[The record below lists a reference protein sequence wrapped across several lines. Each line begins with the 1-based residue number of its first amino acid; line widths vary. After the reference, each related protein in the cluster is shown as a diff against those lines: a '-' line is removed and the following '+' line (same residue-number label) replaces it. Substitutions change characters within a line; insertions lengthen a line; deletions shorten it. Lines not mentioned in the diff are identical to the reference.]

1 MFLLK
6 DISEIQNYLIE
17 DYACKKKKNPKK
29 TEQLILKKLSL
40 NKEILSCKKKSDKVI

>member
-17 DYACKKKKNPKK
+17 DYACKKKKTPKK
-29 TEQLILKKLSL
+29 P
-40 NKEILSCKKKSDKVI
+40 NN